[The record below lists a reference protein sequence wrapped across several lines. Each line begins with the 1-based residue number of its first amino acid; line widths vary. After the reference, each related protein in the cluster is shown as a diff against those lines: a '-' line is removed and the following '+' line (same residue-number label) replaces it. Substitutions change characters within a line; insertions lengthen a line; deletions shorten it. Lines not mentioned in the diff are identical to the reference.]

1 MVIAMKKIISVNT
14 LALGN
19 LRQRKKQYAIMIVGI
34 ILAMVFSSGILFYLF
49 SSQETLTEMKKNEIG
64 AQHAIVSVADCDE
77 TVFSKAVED
86 GIFDTYGLA
95 HFIGYGYA
103 NQEEDYFGGEIA
115 WLDDKAKELSYQS
128 FIEGEYPTADGEIAV
143 EQNALI
149 KMGYANAKAGDTISL
164 YVRPQN
170 GNALL
175 DAVKRDYTLVGIVTD
190 KRSNLNDTYR
200 ISSTENASLDTFYP
214 AAYVAQNTPIAAGGR
229 EKLCG
234 YVSFD
239 KYEFQRLNKI
249 YNYFKAK
256 ELEPDI
262 NDVSVNMYRFS
273 PISSNNSFYAI
284 VLALALMVSSCV
296 VIINS
301 FNTNLKER
309 KKQIGM
315 LRAVGATKRQIIHIF
330 AREALIIALICA
342 PVSIALSYG
351 AVSAAMKILKLDMIM
366 TKSFWVLP
374 ISAVSG
380 IIVVM
385 LAALIPL
392 VSASRITP
400 MQAIRDISSTRKMKT
415 KGIKTKK
422 EFNVSTLMAQRNLLF
437 FKGGRIAVSIMLAVT
452 VLFSCAGFS
461 FLSEYNSYGFT
472 RAYDYSLSNIGDYA
486 YDIVNFNGT
495 NTGMSEV
502 DKKDLEMIPYI
513 TEVVGTKEVAT
524 CLEIEEYSD
533 YYKSFT
539 NANDTVFRHTDS
551 EEVPITYDNYY
562 DTNLKEFNEAYYNL
576 KNSLQLENNIFST
589 QIVAVDA
596 LAIENIKSSSV
607 KGNININKLDS
618 GEEIILIAPQK
629 AAATLEIFGKDGN
642 EGYSRSTVIENQE
655 TDQTIICSGEL
666 NYKAG
671 DTVTL
676 DTITVDSTDEW
687 YKNTENF
694 SNNQRQ
700 VTIGAVISP
709 SDIQEN
715 SLLAVTGWHDS
726 FFILTTVQ
734 GMNHF
739 YDNAKYN
746 YVSLNC
752 GVEITDEID
761 EQITEA
767 IQVYADKYEGWA
779 NSSYAEAKNQE
790 QQQMIMTV
798 SLVALMTIIF
808 AICGSIVNNS
818 LTARIREN
826 KKTLGTLRAFGA
838 DSSELVKSYIKQLVS
853 MFSWGMISGFAAYII
868 IYIINSPLQKKYIT
882 DREFFMN
889 FNPWVTIIFCIVL
902 FAVCSLNLW
911 AKIRA
916 EMKNSII
923 DNIREL

>member
-1 MVIAMKKIISVNT
+1 MVSAMKKKISMNT

-49 SSQETLTEMKKNEIG
+49 SSQETLMEMKKNEIG

-95 HFIGYGYA
+95 HLIGYGYS
-103 NQEEDYFGGEIA
+103 NEDERNFGCEIA
-115 WLDDKAKELSYQS
+115 WLDDKAKEISYQS
-128 FIEGEYPTADGEIAV
+128 FIEGEYPTVEGEIAV

-149 KMGYANAKAGDTISL
+149 KMGYANAKVGDTISL
-164 YVRPQN
+164 YVRAQN

-175 DAVKRDYTLVGIVTD
+175 DAVKKEYTLVGIATD
-190 KRSNLNDTYR
+190 KRSNLNNSYR
-200 ISSTENASLDTFYP
+200 VATTEGSSDTFYP
-214 AAYVAQNTPIAAGGR
+214 AAYVAQNTPTAAGGK

-234 YVSFD
+234 YVSLD
-239 KYEFQRLNKI
+239 KYDYQKISKI
-249 YNYFKAK
+249 YDYLKSK

-262 NDVSVNMYRFS
+262 NEVSVHSYRFS
-273 PISSNNSFYAI
+273 PITSNNSFYAI

-315 LRAVGATKRQIIHIF
+315 LRAVGATKRQIVHIF
-330 AREALIIALICA
+330 AREALIIALICT

-380 IIVVM
+380 VVVVM
-385 LAALIPL
+385 IAALIPL

-472 RAYDYSLSNIGDYA
+472 RAYDYSLSNIGNYA

-524 CLEIEEYSD
+524 CLEIEEYTD

-539 NANDTVFRHTDS
+539 HVNDTVFQHTNAED
-551 EEVPITYDNYY
+551 EPITYDNYY

-576 KNSLQLENNIFST
+576 KNSLQLEKNIFST

-596 LAIENIKSSSV
+596 LAIENIKSSAV

-629 AAATLEIFGKDGN
+629 AAATLELFGKDGN

-726 FFILTTVQ
+726 FFILTTIQ

-752 GVEITDEID
+752 GTEITDEID

-779 NSSYAEAKNQE
+779 NSSYAEAKDSE
-790 QQQMIMTV
+790 RSRMIMTV

-911 AKIRA
+911 VKIRA

>member
-1 MVIAMKKIISVNT
+1 MVSAMKKKISMNT

-19 LRQRKKQYAIMIVGI
+19 LRQRKKQYVIMIVGI

-49 SSQETLTEMKKNEIG
+49 SSQETLMEMKKNEIG

-95 HFIGYGYA
+95 HLIGYGYS
-103 NQEEDYFGGEIA
+103 NEDERNFGCEIA
-115 WLDDKAKELSYQS
+115 WLDDKAKEISYQS
-128 FIEGEYPTADGEIAV
+128 FIEGEYPTAEGEIAV

-149 KMGYANAKAGDTISL
+149 KMGYANAKVGDTISL

-175 DAVKRDYTLVGIVTD
+175 DAVKKEYTLVGIATD
-190 KRSNLNDTYR
+190 KRSNLNNSYR
-200 ISSTENASLDTFYP
+200 VATTEGSSDTFYP
-214 AAYVAQNTPIAAGGR
+214 AAYVAQNTPTAAGGK

-234 YVSFD
+234 YVSLD
-239 KYEFQRLNKI
+239 KYDYQRISKI
-249 YNYFKAK
+249 YDYFKAK

-262 NDVSVNMYRFS
+262 NDVSVHSYRFS
-273 PISSNNSFYAI
+273 PITSNNSFYAV

-315 LRAVGATKRQIIHIF
+315 LRAVGATKRQIVHIF
-330 AREALIIALICA
+330 AREALIIALICT

-380 IIVVM
+380 VVVVM
-385 LAALIPL
+385 IAALIPL

-472 RAYDYSLSNIGDYA
+472 RAYDYNLSNIGDYA
-486 YDIVNFNGT
+486 YDIVNFNGA

-524 CLEIEEYSD
+524 CLEIEEYTD

-539 NANDTVFRHTDS
+539 HVNDTVFRHTDS

-576 KNSLQLENNIFST
+576 KNSLQLEKDIFST

-596 LAIENIKSSSV
+596 LAIENIKSSAV

-629 AAATLEIFGKDGN
+629 AASTLEFFGKDGN

-715 SLLAVTGWHDS
+715 SLLEVTGWHDS
-726 FFILTTVQ
+726 FFILTTIQ

-752 GVEITDEID
+752 DTEITDEID

-767 IQVYADKYEGWA
+767 IQIYADKYEGWA
-779 NSSYAEAKNQE
+779 HSSYAEAKDRE
-790 QQQMIMTV
+790 QQQMVLTV

>member
-1 MVIAMKKIISVNT
+1 MVSAMKKKISMNT

-49 SSQETLTEMKKNEIG
+49 SSQETLMETKKNEIG

-95 HFIGYGYA
+95 HLIGYGYSK
-103 NQEEDYFGGEIA
+103 EDEKNFGGEIA

-128 FIEGEYPTADGEIAV
+128 FIEGEYPTAEGEIAV

-149 KMGYANAKAGDTISL
+149 KMGYANAKVGDTISL
-164 YVRPQN
+164 YVRAQN

-175 DAVKRDYTLVGIVTD
+175 DAVKKEYTLVGIATD
-190 KRSNLNDTYR
+190 KRSNLNNSYR
-200 ISSTENASLDTFYP
+200 VATTEGSSDTFYP
-214 AAYVAQNTPIAAGGR
+214 AAYVAQNTPTAAGGR

-234 YVSFD
+234 YVSLD
-239 KYEFQRLNKI
+239 KYDYQRISKI
-249 YNYFKAK
+249 YDYLKSK
-256 ELEPDI
+256 ELDPDI
-262 NDVSVNMYRFS
+262 NEVSVHSYRFS
-273 PISSNNSFYAI
+273 PITSNNSFYAI

-315 LRAVGATKRQIIHIF
+315 LRAVGATKRQIVHIF
-330 AREALIIALICA
+330 AREALIIALICT

-380 IIVVM
+380 VVVVM
-385 LAALIPL
+385 IAALIPL

-486 YDIVNFNGT
+486 YDIVNFNGA

-524 CLEIEEYSD
+524 CLEIEEYTD

-539 NANDTVFRHTDS
+539 HANDTVFQHTNAED
-551 EEVPITYDNYY
+551 EPITYDNYY

-576 KNSLQLENNIFST
+576 KNSLKLEKNIFST

-596 LAIENIKSSSV
+596 LAIENIKSSAV

-629 AAATLEIFGKDGN
+629 AAATLEFFGKDGN
-642 EGYSRSTVIENQE
+642 EGYSCSTVIENQE

-709 SDIQEN
+709 SDIQED
-715 SLLAVTGWHDS
+715 LLSAVTGWHGS
-726 FFILTTVQ
+726 FFILTTIQ

-752 GVEITDEID
+752 GTEITDEID

-779 NSSYAEAKNQE
+779 NSSYAEAKDRE
-790 QQQMIMTV
+790 RSRTIMTV

-911 AKIRA
+911 VKIRA

>member
-1 MVIAMKKIISVNT
+1 MKKKMSINT

-49 SSQETLTEMKKNEIG
+49 SSQETLKEIKKNEIG
-64 AQHAIVSVADCDE
+64 IQHAIVSVADCDE

-86 GIFDTYGLA
+86 GIFDAYGLA
-95 HFIGYGYA
+95 HLIAYGYS
-103 NQEEDYFGGEIA
+103 NEEEDYFGGEIA
-115 WLDDKAKELSYQS
+115 WLDDNAKELSYQS
-128 FIEGEYPTADGEIAV
+128 FIEGEYPTTDGEIAI

-149 KMGYANAKAGDTISL
+149 KMGYANAKVGDIISL
-164 YVRPQN
+164 YVRAQN
-170 GNALL
+170 GNSLL

-190 KRSNLNDTYR
+190 KRSNLSNSYR
-200 ISSTENASLDTFYP
+200 NGSLDTLYP
-214 AAYVAQNTPIAAGGR
+214 AAYVAQNTPTAAGGR

-234 YVSFD
+234 YISLD
-239 KYEFQRLNKI
+239 KYDYQRISKI
-249 YNYFKAK
+249 YDYLKSK
-256 ELEPDI
+256 ELDPDI
-262 NDVSVNMYRFS
+262 NNVNINNYIFS
-273 PISSNNSFYAI
+273 PITSNNSFYAV

-315 LRAVGATKRQIIHIF
+315 LRAVGATKRQIVNIF
-330 AREALIIALICA
+330 AREALIIALICT

-374 ISAVSG
+374 ISAVTG
-380 IIVVM
+380 VIVVM

-400 MQAIRDISSTRKMKT
+400 MQAIRDISATRKMKI

-437 FKGGRIAVSIMLAVT
+437 FKGGRIAVSIMLSVT

-461 FLSEYNSYGFT
+461 FLSEYNSNSFT
-472 RAYDYSLSNIGDYA
+472 RSYDYCLNNIGSYA
-486 YDIVNFNGT
+486 YDIVNFSGE
-495 NTGMSEV
+495 NTGMNEV

-513 TEVVGTKEVAT
+513 TEVVGTKDVAT
-524 CLEIEEYSD
+524 CMEIDEYTD

-539 NANDTVFRHTDS
+539 HANDNVFKYTNTDD
-551 EEVPITYDNYY
+551 EPITYDNYY
-562 DTNLKEFNEAYYNL
+562 DTHLKEFNEVYYNL
-576 KNSLQLENNIFST
+576 KNNLQLEKDFFST
-589 QIVAVDA
+589 KIVAVDS
-596 LAIENIKSSSV
+596 LVIGDIKNSEIN
-607 KGNININKLDS
+607 GNINISKLDS

-629 AAATLEIFGKDGN
+629 AAAALEIFGENG
-642 EGYSRSTVIENQE
+642 EGGYSRSTVIENQE
-655 TDQTIICSGEL
+655 ADRKIICSGEL

-687 YKNTENF
+687 YKNTGNF

-709 SDIQEN
+709 SEN
-715 SLLAVTGWHDS
+715 SVSAVTGWHDG
-726 FFILTTVQ
+726 FFILTTIQ

-746 YVSLNC
+746 YVTLNC
-752 GVEITDEID
+752 DTEITDEID
-761 EQITEA
+761 ERITDA
-767 IQVYADKYEGWA
+767 IKVYADKYEGFY
-779 NSSYAEAKNQE
+779 SSAYEEMKDQE
-790 QQQMIMTV
+790 RQQMIMTV

-826 KKTLGTLRAFGA
+826 KKSIGTLRAFGA

-853 MFSWGMISGFAAYII
+853 MFSWGMISGFVVYLI

-889 FNPWVTIIFCIVL
+889 FNPWVTIIFCVVL
-902 FAVCSLNLW
+902 FSVCSINLFV
-911 AKIRA
+911 KIKA

>member
-1 MVIAMKKIISVNT
+1 MVSAMKKKISMNT

-19 LRQRKKQYAIMIVGI
+19 LRQRKKQYVIMIVGI

-49 SSQETLTEMKKNEIG
+49 SSQETLMEMKKNEIG

-95 HFIGYGYA
+95 HLIGYGYSK
-103 NQEEDYFGGEIA
+103 EDEKNFGGEIA

-128 FIEGEYPTADGEIAV
+128 FIEGEYPTADGEIAI

-149 KMGYANAKAGDTISL
+149 KMGYANAKVGDTISL
-164 YVRPQN
+164 YVRAQN

-175 DAVKRDYTLVGIVTD
+175 DAVKKEYTLVGIATD
-190 KRSNLNDTYR
+190 KRSNLNNSYR
-200 ISSTENASLDTFYP
+200 VATTEGSSDTFYP
-214 AAYVAQNTPIAAGGR
+214 AAYVAQNTPTAAGGK

-234 YVSFD
+234 YVSLD
-239 KYEFQRLNKI
+239 KYDYQKIGKI
-249 YNYFKAK
+249 YDYLKSK
-256 ELEPDI
+256 ELDPDI
-262 NDVSVNMYRFS
+262 NEVSVHSYRFS
-273 PISSNNSFYAI
+273 PITSNNSFYAI

-315 LRAVGATKRQIIHIF
+315 LRAVGATKRQIVHIF
-330 AREALIIALICA
+330 AREALIIALICT

-380 IIVVM
+380 VVVVM
-385 LAALIPL
+385 IAALIPL

-486 YDIVNFNGT
+486 YDIVNFNGA

-524 CLEIEEYSD
+524 CLEIEEYTD

-539 NANDTVFRHTDS
+539 HANDTVFQHTNAED
-551 EEVPITYDNYY
+551 EPITYDNYY

-576 KNSLQLENNIFST
+576 KNSLKLEKNIFST

-596 LAIENIKSSSV
+596 LAIENIKSSAV

-629 AAATLEIFGKDGN
+629 AAATLEFFGKDGN
-642 EGYSRSTVIENQE
+642 EGYSFSTVIENQE

-709 SDIQEN
+709 SDIQED
-715 SLLAVTGWHDS
+715 LLSAVTGWHGS
-726 FFILTTVQ
+726 FFILTTIQ

-746 YVSLNC
+746 EVHLNC
-752 GVEITDEID
+752 GTEITDEID

-767 IQVYADKYEGWA
+767 IQIYADKYEGWA
-779 NSSYAEAKNQE
+779 HSSYAEAKDRE
-790 QQQMIMTV
+790 QQQMVLTV

>member
-1 MVIAMKKIISVNT
+1 MKKKMSINT

-49 SSQETLTEMKKNEIG
+49 SSQETLKEIKKNEIG
-64 AQHAIVSVADCDE
+64 VQHAIVSVADCDE
-77 TVFSKAVED
+77 SVFSKAVED
-86 GIFDTYGLA
+86 GVFDNYGLA
-95 HFIGYGYA
+95 HLIAYGYS
-103 NQEEDYFGGEIA
+103 NEEEDYFGGEIA

-128 FIEGEYPTADGEIAV
+128 FIEGEYPAADGEIAI

-149 KMGYANAKAGDTISL
+149 KMGYANAKVGDIISL
-164 YVRPQN
+164 YVRVQN

-190 KRSNLNDTYR
+190 KRSNLSNSYR
-200 ISSTENASLDTFYP
+200 NGSLDTLYP
-214 AAYVAQNTPIAAGGR
+214 AAYVAQNTPTAAGGR

-234 YVSFD
+234 YISLD
-239 KYEFQRLNKI
+239 KYDYQRISKI
-249 YNYFKAK
+249 YDYLKSK
-256 ELEPDI
+256 ELDPDI
-262 NDVSVNMYRFS
+262 NNVNINNYIFS
-273 PISSNNSFYAI
+273 PITSNNSFYAV

-315 LRAVGATKRQIIHIF
+315 LRAVGATKRQIVHIF
-330 AREALIIALICA
+330 AREALIIALICT

-374 ISAVSG
+374 ISAVTG
-380 IIVVM
+380 VIVVM

-392 VSASRITP
+392 ASASRITP
-400 MQAIRDISSTRKMKT
+400 MQAIRDISATRKMKI

-437 FKGGRIAVSIMLAVT
+437 FKGGRIAVSIMLSVT

-461 FLSEYNSYGFT
+461 FLSEYNSNSFT
-472 RAYDYSLSNIGDYA
+472 RSYDYCLNNIGSYA
-486 YDIVNFNGT
+486 YDIVNFSGE

-513 TEVVGTKEVAT
+513 TEVVGTKDVAT
-524 CLEIEEYSD
+524 CMEIDEYTD

-539 NANDTVFRHTDS
+539 HANDNVFKYTNTDD
-551 EEVPITYDNYY
+551 EPITYDNYY
-562 DTNLKEFNEAYYNL
+562 DTHLKEFNEAYYDL
-576 KNSLQLENNIFST
+576 KNSLQLEKDFFST
-589 QIVAVDA
+589 KIVAVDS
-596 LAIENIKSSSV
+596 LVIEDIKNSEIN
-607 KGNININKLDS
+607 GNINISKLDS

-629 AAATLEIFGKDGN
+629 AAAALEIFGENG
-642 EGYSRSTVIENQE
+642 EGGYSRSTVIENQE
-655 TDQTIICSGEL
+655 TDQKIICSGEL

-687 YKNTENF
+687 YRNTENF

-715 SLLAVTGWHDS
+715 SLSAVTGWHDG
-726 FFILTTVQ
+726 FYILTTIQ

-746 YVSLNC
+746 EVHLNC
-752 GVEITDEID
+752 GTEITDEID

-767 IQVYADKYEGWA
+767 IQIYADKYEGWA
-779 NSSYAEAKNQE
+779 HSSYAEAKDRE
-790 QQQMIMTV
+790 QQQMVLTV

-826 KKTLGTLRAFGA
+826 KKSIGTLRAFGA

-853 MFSWGMISGFAAYII
+853 MFSWGMISGFVVYLI
-868 IYIINSPLQKKYIT
+868 IYIVNSPLQKKYIT
-882 DREFFMN
+882 NREFFMN
-889 FNPWVTIIFCIVL
+889 FNPWVTIIFCVVL
-902 FAVCSLNLW
+902 FSVCSINLW
-911 AKIRA
+911 VKIKA
-916 EMKNSII
+916 ETKNSII
-923 DNIREL
+923 VKIREL

>member
-1 MVIAMKKIISVNT
+1 MKKKMSINT

-49 SSQETLTEMKKNEIG
+49 SSQETLKEIKKNEIG
-64 AQHAIVSVADCDE
+64 VQHAIVSVADCDE

-86 GIFDTYGLA
+86 GIFDAYGLA
-95 HFIGYGYA
+95 HLIAYGYS
-103 NQEEDYFGGEIA
+103 NEEEDYFGGEIA
-115 WLDDKAKELSYQS
+115 WLDDNAKELSYQS
-128 FIEGEYPTADGEIAV
+128 FIEGEYPTADGEIAI

-149 KMGYANAKAGDTISL
+149 KMGYANAKVGDIISL
-164 YVRPQN
+164 YVRAQN
-170 GNALL
+170 GNSLL

-190 KRSNLNDTYR
+190 KRSNLSNSYR
-200 ISSTENASLDTFYP
+200 NGSLDTLYP
-214 AAYVAQNTPIAAGGR
+214 AAYVAQNTPTAAGGR

-234 YVSFD
+234 YISLD
-239 KYEFQRLNKI
+239 KYDYQRISKI
-249 YNYFKAK
+249 YDYLKSK
-256 ELEPDI
+256 ELDPDI
-262 NDVSVNMYRFS
+262 NNVNINNYIFS
-273 PISSNNSFYAI
+273 PITSNNSFYAV

-315 LRAVGATKRQIIHIF
+315 LRAVGATKRQIVHIF
-330 AREALIIALICA
+330 AREALIIALICT

-374 ISAVSG
+374 ISAVTG
-380 IIVVM
+380 VIVVM

-400 MQAIRDISSTRKMKT
+400 MQAIRDISATRKMKI

-437 FKGGRIAVSIMLAVT
+437 FKGGRIAVSIMLSVT

-461 FLSEYNSYGFT
+461 FLSEYNSNSFT
-472 RAYDYSLSNIGDYA
+472 RSYDYCLNNIGSYA
-486 YDIVNFNGT
+486 YDIVNFSGE

-513 TEVVGTKEVAT
+513 TEVVGTKDVAT
-524 CLEIEEYSD
+524 CMEIDEYTD

-539 NANDTVFRHTDS
+539 RANDNVFKYTNTDD
-551 EEVPITYDNYY
+551 EPITYDNYY
-562 DTNLKEFNEAYYNL
+562 DTHLKEFNEVYYNL
-576 KNSLQLENNIFST
+576 KNNLQLEKDFFST
-589 QIVAVDA
+589 KIVAVDS
-596 LAIENIKSSSV
+596 LVIGDIKNSEIN
-607 KGNININKLDS
+607 GNINISKLDS

-629 AAATLEIFGKDGN
+629 AAAALEIFGENG
-642 EGYSRSTVIENQE
+642 EGGYSRSTVIENQE
-655 TDQTIICSGEL
+655 TDRKIICSGEL

-687 YKNTENF
+687 YKNTGNF

-709 SDIQEN
+709 SEN
-715 SLLAVTGWHDS
+715 SVSAVTGWYDG
-726 FFILTTVQ
+726 FFILTTIQ

-746 YVSLNC
+746 YVTLNC
-752 GVEITDEID
+752 DTEITDEID
-761 EQITEA
+761 ERITDA
-767 IQVYADKYEGWA
+767 IKVYADKYEGFY
-779 NSSYAEAKNQE
+779 SSAYEEMKDQE
-790 QQQMIMTV
+790 RQQMIMTV

-826 KKTLGTLRAFGA
+826 KKSIGTLRAFGA

-853 MFSWGMISGFAAYII
+853 MFSWGMISGFVVYLI

-889 FNPWVTIIFCIVL
+889 FKPWVTIIFCVVL
-902 FAVCSLNLW
+902 FSVCSINLFV
-911 AKIRA
+911 KIKA

>member
-1 MVIAMKKIISVNT
+1 MKKKISINT

-34 ILAMVFSSGILFYLF
+34 ILAMLFSSGVLFYLF
-49 SSQETLTEMKKNEIG
+49 SSHETQTEMKKNEIG
-64 AQHAIVSVADCDE
+64 VQHAIVSVADSDE
-77 TVFSKAVED
+77 AVYKKAVDD
-86 GIFDTYGLA
+86 GVFDDYGLA
-95 HFIGYGYA
+95 HLIGYGYS
-103 NQEEDYFGGEIA
+103 NEEEDYFGGEIA

-128 FIEGEYPTADGEIAV
+128 FIEGEYPAADGEIAI

-149 KMGYANAKAGDTISL
+149 KMGYANAKVGDIISL
-164 YVRPQN
+164 YVRVQN

-190 KRSNLNDTYR
+190 KRSNLSNSYR
-200 ISSTENASLDTFYP
+200 NGSLDTLYP
-214 AAYVAQNTPIAAGGR
+214 AAYVAQNTPTAAGGR

-234 YVSFD
+234 YISLD
-239 KYEFQRLNKI
+239 KYDYQRISKI
-249 YNYFKAK
+249 YDYLKSK
-256 ELEPDI
+256 ELDPDI
-262 NDVSVNMYRFS
+262 NNVNINNYIFS
-273 PISSNNSFYAI
+273 PITSNNSFYAV

-315 LRAVGATKRQIIHIF
+315 LRAVGATKRQIVHIF
-330 AREALIIALICA
+330 AREALIIALICT

-374 ISAVSG
+374 ISAVTG
-380 IIVVM
+380 VIVVM

-392 VSASRITP
+392 ASASRITP
-400 MQAIRDISSTRKMKT
+400 MQAIRDISATRKMKI

-437 FKGGRIAVSIMLAVT
+437 FKGGRIAVSIMLSVT

-461 FLSEYNSYGFT
+461 FLSEYNSNSFT
-472 RAYDYSLSNIGDYA
+472 RSYDYCLNNIGSYA
-486 YDIVNFNGT
+486 YDIVNFSGE

-513 TEVVGTKEVAT
+513 TEVVGTKDVAT
-524 CLEIEEYSD
+524 CMEIDEYTD

-539 NANDTVFRHTDS
+539 HANDNVFKYTNTDD
-551 EEVPITYDNYY
+551 EPITYDNYY
-562 DTNLKEFNEAYYNL
+562 DTHLKEFNEAYYDL
-576 KNSLQLENNIFST
+576 KNSLQLEKDFFST
-589 QIVAVDA
+589 KIVAVDS
-596 LAIENIKSSSV
+596 LVIEDIKNSEIN
-607 KGNININKLDS
+607 GNINISKLDS

-629 AAATLEIFGKDGN
+629 AAAALEIFGENG
-642 EGYSRSTVIENQE
+642 EGGYSRSTVIENQE
-655 TDQTIICSGEL
+655 TDQKIICSGEL

-687 YKNTENF
+687 YKNTGSF
-694 SNNQRQ
+694 SNNQKQ

-709 SDIQEN
+709 SEN
-715 SLLAVTGWHDS
+715 SVSAVIGWHDG
-726 FFILTTVQ
+726 FFILTTIQ

-746 YVSLNC
+746 YVTLNC
-752 GVEITDEID
+752 DTEITDEID
-761 EQITEA
+761 ERITDA
-767 IQVYADKYEGWA
+767 IKVYADKYEGFY
-779 NSSYAEAKNQE
+779 SSAYDEMKDQE
-790 QQQMIMTV
+790 RQQMITTV

-826 KKTLGTLRAFGA
+826 KKSIGTLRAFGA

-853 MFSWGMISGFAAYII
+853 MFSWGMISGFVVYLI
-868 IYIINSPLQKKYIT
+868 IYIVNSPLQKKYIT
-882 DREFFMN
+882 NREFFMN
-889 FNPWVTIIFCIVL
+889 FNPWVTIIFCVVL
-902 FAVCSLNLW
+902 FSVCSINLW
-911 AKIRA
+911 VKIKA
-916 EMKNSII
+916 ETKNSII

>member
-1 MVIAMKKIISVNT
+1 MKKKMSINT

-49 SSQETLTEMKKNEIG
+49 SSQETLKEIKKNEIG
-64 AQHAIVSVADCDE
+64 VQHAIVSVADCDE
-77 TVFSKAVED
+77 SVFSKAVED
-86 GIFDTYGLA
+86 GVFDNYGLA
-95 HFIGYGYA
+95 HLIAYGYS
-103 NQEEDYFGGEIA
+103 NEEEDYFGGEIA

-128 FIEGEYPTADGEIAV
+128 FIEGEYPAADGEIAI

-149 KMGYANAKAGDTISL
+149 KMGYANAKVGDIISL
-164 YVRPQN
+164 YVRVQN

-190 KRSNLNDTYR
+190 KRSNLSNSYR
-200 ISSTENASLDTFYP
+200 NGSLDTLYP
-214 AAYVAQNTPIAAGGR
+214 AAYVAQNTPTAAGGR

-234 YVSFD
+234 YISLD
-239 KYEFQRLNKI
+239 KYDYQRISKI
-249 YNYFKAK
+249 YDYLKSK
-256 ELEPDI
+256 ELDPDI
-262 NDVSVNMYRFS
+262 NNVNINNYIFS
-273 PISSNNSFYAI
+273 PITSNNSFYAV

-315 LRAVGATKRQIIHIF
+315 LRAVGATKRQIVHIF
-330 AREALIIALICA
+330 AREALIIALICT

-374 ISAVSG
+374 ISAVTG
-380 IIVVM
+380 VIVVM

-392 VSASRITP
+392 ASASRITP
-400 MQAIRDISSTRKMKT
+400 MQAIRDISATRKMKI

-437 FKGGRIAVSIMLAVT
+437 FKGGRIAVSIMLSVT

-461 FLSEYNSYGFT
+461 FLSEYNSNSFT
-472 RAYDYSLSNIGDYA
+472 RSYDYCLNNIGSYA
-486 YDIVNFNGT
+486 YDIVNFSGE

-513 TEVVGTKEVAT
+513 TEVVGTKDVAT
-524 CLEIEEYSD
+524 CMEIDEYTD

-539 NANDTVFRHTDS
+539 HANDNVFKYTNTDD
-551 EEVPITYDNYY
+551 EPITYDNYY
-562 DTNLKEFNEAYYNL
+562 DTHLKEFNEAYYDL
-576 KNSLQLENNIFST
+576 KNSLQLEKDFFST
-589 QIVAVDA
+589 KIVAVDS
-596 LAIENIKSSSV
+596 LVIEDIKNSEIN
-607 KGNININKLDS
+607 GNINISKLDS

-629 AAATLEIFGKDGN
+629 AAAALEIFGENG
-642 EGYSRSTVIENQE
+642 EGGYSRSTVIENQE
-655 TDQTIICSGEL
+655 TDQKIICSGEL

-676 DTITVDSTDEW
+676 DTITVDSADEW
-687 YKNTENF
+687 YRNTENF

-715 SLLAVTGWHDS
+715 SLSAVTGWHDG
-726 FFILTTVQ
+726 FYILTTIQ

-746 YVSLNC
+746 EVHLNC
-752 GVEITDEID
+752 GTEITDEID

-767 IQVYADKYEGWA
+767 IQIYADKYEGWA
-779 NSSYAEAKNQE
+779 HSSYAEAKDRE
-790 QQQMIMTV
+790 QQQMVLTV

-826 KKTLGTLRAFGA
+826 KKSIGTLRAFGA

-853 MFSWGMISGFAAYII
+853 MFSWGMISGFVVYLI
-868 IYIINSPLQKKYIT
+868 IYIVNSPLQKKYIT
-882 DREFFMN
+882 NREFFMN
-889 FNPWVTIIFCIVL
+889 FNPWVTIIFCVVL
-902 FAVCSLNLW
+902 FSVCSINLW
-911 AKIRA
+911 VKIKA
-916 EMKNSII
+916 ETKNSII

>member
-1 MVIAMKKIISVNT
+1 MKKKMSINT

-49 SSQETLTEMKKNEIG
+49 SSQETLKEIKKNEIG
-64 AQHAIVSVADCDE
+64 VQHAIVSVADCDE
-77 TVFSKAVED
+77 SVFSKAVED
-86 GIFDTYGLA
+86 GVFDNYGLA
-95 HFIGYGYA
+95 HLIAYGYS
-103 NQEEDYFGGEIA
+103 NEEEDYFGGEIA

-128 FIEGEYPTADGEIAV
+128 FIEGEYPAADGEIAI

-149 KMGYANAKAGDTISL
+149 KMGYANAKVGDIISL
-164 YVRPQN
+164 YVRVQN

-190 KRSNLNDTYR
+190 KRSNLSNSYR
-200 ISSTENASLDTFYP
+200 NGSLDTLYP
-214 AAYVAQNTPIAAGGR
+214 AAYVAQNTPTAAGGR

-234 YVSFD
+234 YISLD
-239 KYEFQRLNKI
+239 KYDYQRISKI
-249 YNYFKAK
+249 YDYLKSK
-256 ELEPDI
+256 ELDPDI
-262 NDVSVNMYRFS
+262 NNVNINNYIFS
-273 PISSNNSFYAI
+273 PITSNNSFYAV

-315 LRAVGATKRQIIHIF
+315 LRAVGATKRQIVHIF
-330 AREALIIALICA
+330 AREALIIALICT

-374 ISAVSG
+374 ISAVTG
-380 IIVVM
+380 VIVVM

-392 VSASRITP
+392 ASASRITP
-400 MQAIRDISSTRKMKT
+400 MQAIRDISATRKMKI

-437 FKGGRIAVSIMLAVT
+437 FKGGRIAVSIMLSVT

-461 FLSEYNSYGFT
+461 FLSEYNSNSFT
-472 RAYDYSLSNIGDYA
+472 RSYDYCLNNIGSYA
-486 YDIVNFNGT
+486 YDIVNFSGE

-513 TEVVGTKEVAT
+513 TEVVGTKDVAT
-524 CLEIEEYSD
+524 CMEIDEYTD

-539 NANDTVFRHTDS
+539 HANDNVFKYTNTDD
-551 EEVPITYDNYY
+551 EPITYDNYY
-562 DTNLKEFNEAYYNL
+562 DTHLKEFNEAYYDL
-576 KNSLQLENNIFST
+576 KNSLQLEKDFFST
-589 QIVAVDA
+589 KIVAVDS
-596 LAIENIKSSSV
+596 LVIEDIKNSEIN
-607 KGNININKLDS
+607 GNINISKLDS

-629 AAATLEIFGKDGN
+629 AAAALEIFGENG
-642 EGYSRSTVIENQE
+642 EGGYSRSTVIENQE
-655 TDQTIICSGEL
+655 TDQKIICSGEL

-687 YKNTENF
+687 YRNTENF

-715 SLLAVTGWHDS
+715 SLSAVTGWHDG
-726 FFILTTVQ
+726 FYILTTIQ

-746 YVSLNC
+746 EVHLNC
-752 GVEITDEID
+752 GTEITDEID

-767 IQVYADKYEGWA
+767 IQIYADKYEGWA
-779 NSSYAEAKNQE
+779 HSSYAEAKDRE
-790 QQQMIMTV
+790 QQQMVLTV

-826 KKTLGTLRAFGA
+826 KKSIGTLRAFGA

-853 MFSWGMISGFAAYII
+853 MFSWGMISGFVVYLI
-868 IYIINSPLQKKYIT
+868 IYIVNSPLQKKYIT
-882 DREFFMN
+882 NREFFMN
-889 FNPWVTIIFCIVL
+889 FNPWVTIIFCVVL
-902 FAVCSLNLW
+902 FSVCSINLW
-911 AKIRA
+911 VKIKA
-916 EMKNSII
+916 ETKNSII

>member
-1 MVIAMKKIISVNT
+1 MVSAMIKKISMNT

-49 SSQETLTEMKKNEIG
+49 SSQETLMEMKKNEIG

-95 HFIGYGYA
+95 HLIGYGYS
-103 NQEEDYFGGEIA
+103 NEDERNFGCEIA
-115 WLDDKAKELSYQS
+115 WLDDKAKEISYQS
-128 FIEGEYPTADGEIAV
+128 FIEGEYPTAEGEIAV

-149 KMGYANAKAGDTISL
+149 KMGYANAKVGDTISL
-164 YVRPQN
+164 FVKAQN
-170 GNALL
+170 GNELL
-175 DAVKRDYTLVGIVTD
+175 DAVKKEYTLVGIATD
-190 KRSNLNDTYR
+190 KRSNLNNSYR
-200 ISSTENASLDTFYP
+200 VATTENSSDTFYP
-214 AAYVAQNTPIAAGGR
+214 AAYVAQNTPTAAGGK

-234 YVSFD
+234 YVSLD
-239 KYEFQRLNKI
+239 KYDYQKIGKI
-249 YNYFKAK
+249 YDYLKSK
-256 ELEPDI
+256 ELDPDI
-262 NDVSVNMYRFS
+262 NEVSVHSYRFS
-273 PISSNNSFYAI
+273 PITSNNSFYAI

-315 LRAVGATKRQIIHIF
+315 LRAVGATKRQIVHIF
-330 AREALIIALICA
+330 AREALIIALICT

-380 IIVVM
+380 VVVVM
-385 LAALIPL
+385 IAALIPL

-472 RAYDYSLSNIGDYA
+472 RAYDYSLSNIGNYA

-524 CLEIEEYSD
+524 CLEIEEYTD

-539 NANDTVFRHTDS
+539 HVNDTVFQHTNAED
-551 EEVPITYDNYY
+551 EPITYDNYY

-576 KNSLQLENNIFST
+576 KNSLQLEKNIFST

-596 LAIENIKSSSV
+596 LAIENIKSSAV

-629 AAATLEIFGKDGN
+629 AAATLELFGKDGN

-715 SLLAVTGWHDS
+715 SLLEVTGWHDS
-726 FFILTTVQ
+726 FFILTTIQ

-746 YVSLNC
+746 DVSLNC
-752 GVEITDEID
+752 STEITDEID

-767 IQVYADKYEGWA
+767 IQIYADKYEGWA
-779 NSSYAEAKNQE
+779 HSSYAEAKDRE
-790 QQQMIMTV
+790 QQQMVLTV

-911 AKIRA
+911 VKIRA

>member
-1 MVIAMKKIISVNT
+1 MKKKMSINT

-49 SSQETLTEMKKNEIG
+49 SSQETLKEIKKNEIG
-64 AQHAIVSVADCDE
+64 VQHAIVSVADCDE
-77 TVFSKAVED
+77 SVFSKAVED
-86 GIFDTYGLA
+86 GVFDNYGLA
-95 HFIGYGYA
+95 HLIAYGYS
-103 NQEEDYFGGEIA
+103 NEEEDYFGGEIA

-128 FIEGEYPTADGEIAV
+128 FIEGEYPAADGEIAI

-149 KMGYANAKAGDTISL
+149 KMGYANAKVGDIISL
-164 YVRPQN
+164 YVRVQN

-190 KRSNLNDTYR
+190 KRSNLSNSYR
-200 ISSTENASLDTFYP
+200 NGSLDTLYP
-214 AAYVAQNTPIAAGGR
+214 AAYVAQNTPTAAGGR

-234 YVSFD
+234 YISLD
-239 KYEFQRLNKI
+239 KYDYQRISKI
-249 YNYFKAK
+249 YDYLKSK
-256 ELEPDI
+256 ELDPDI
-262 NDVSVNMYRFS
+262 NNVNINNYIFS
-273 PISSNNSFYAI
+273 PITSNNSFYAV

-315 LRAVGATKRQIIHIF
+315 LRAVGATKRQIVHIF
-330 AREALIIALICA
+330 AREALIIALICT

-374 ISAVSG
+374 ISAVTG
-380 IIVVM
+380 VIVVM

-392 VSASRITP
+392 ASASRITP
-400 MQAIRDISSTRKMKT
+400 MQAIRDISATRKMKI

-437 FKGGRIAVSIMLAVT
+437 FKGGRIAVSIMLSVT

-461 FLSEYNSYGFT
+461 FLSEYNSNSFT
-472 RAYDYSLSNIGDYA
+472 RSYDYCLNNIGSYA
-486 YDIVNFNGT
+486 YDIVNFSGE

-513 TEVVGTKEVAT
+513 TEVVGTKDVAT
-524 CLEIEEYSD
+524 CMEIDEYTD

-539 NANDTVFRHTDS
+539 HANDNVFKYTNTDD
-551 EEVPITYDNYY
+551 EPITYDNYY
-562 DTNLKEFNEAYYNL
+562 DTHLKEFNEAYYDL
-576 KNSLQLENNIFST
+576 KNSLQLEKDFFST
-589 QIVAVDA
+589 KIVAVDS
-596 LAIENIKSSSV
+596 LVIEDIKNSEIN
-607 KGNININKLDS
+607 GNINISKLDS

-629 AAATLEIFGKDGN
+629 AAAALEIFGENG
-642 EGYSRSTVIENQE
+642 EGGYSRSTVIENQE
-655 TDQTIICSGEL
+655 TDQKIICSGEL

-671 DTVTL
+671 DTVAL

-687 YKNTENF
+687 YRNTENF

-715 SLLAVTGWHDS
+715 SLSAVTGWHDG
-726 FFILTTVQ
+726 FYILTTIQ

-746 YVSLNC
+746 EVHLNC
-752 GVEITDEID
+752 GTEITDEID

-767 IQVYADKYEGWA
+767 IQIYADKYEGWA
-779 NSSYAEAKNQE
+779 HSSYAEAKDRE
-790 QQQMIMTV
+790 QQQMVLTV

-826 KKTLGTLRAFGA
+826 KKSIGTLRAFGA

-853 MFSWGMISGFAAYII
+853 MFSWGMISGFVVYLI
-868 IYIINSPLQKKYIT
+868 IYIVNSPLQKKYIT
-882 DREFFMN
+882 NREFFMN
-889 FNPWVTIIFCIVL
+889 FNPWVTIIFCVVL
-902 FAVCSLNLW
+902 FSVCSINLW
-911 AKIRA
+911 VKIKA
-916 EMKNSII
+916 ETKNSII

>member
-1 MVIAMKKIISVNT
+1 MKKKISINT

-49 SSQETLTEMKKNEIG
+49 SSQETLKEIKKNEIG
-64 AQHAIVSVADCDE
+64 VQHAIVSVADCDE
-77 TVFSKAVED
+77 SVFSKAVED
-86 GIFDTYGLA
+86 GVFDNYGLA
-95 HFIGYGYA
+95 HLIAYGYS
-103 NQEEDYFGGEIA
+103 NEEEDYFGGEIA

-128 FIEGEYPTADGEIAV
+128 FIEGEYPAADGEIAI

-149 KMGYANAKAGDTISL
+149 KMGYANAKVGDIISL
-164 YVRPQN
+164 YVRVQN

-190 KRSNLNDTYR
+190 KRSNLSNSYR
-200 ISSTENASLDTFYP
+200 NGSLDTLYP
-214 AAYVAQNTPIAAGGR
+214 AAYVAQNTPTAAGGR

-234 YVSFD
+234 YISLD
-239 KYEFQRLNKI
+239 KYDYQRISKI
-249 YNYFKAK
+249 YDYLKSK
-256 ELEPDI
+256 ELDPDI
-262 NDVSVNMYRFS
+262 NNVNINNYIFS
-273 PISSNNSFYAI
+273 PITSNNSFYAV

-315 LRAVGATKRQIIHIF
+315 LRAVGATKRQIVHIF
-330 AREALIIALICA
+330 AREALIIALICT

-374 ISAVSG
+374 ISAVTG
-380 IIVVM
+380 VIVVM

-392 VSASRITP
+392 ASASRITP
-400 MQAIRDISSTRKMKT
+400 MQAIRDISATRKMKI

-437 FKGGRIAVSIMLAVT
+437 FKGGRIAVSIMLSVT

-461 FLSEYNSYGFT
+461 FLSEYNSNSFT
-472 RAYDYSLSNIGDYA
+472 RSYDYCLNNIGSYA
-486 YDIVNFNGT
+486 YDIVNFSGE

-513 TEVVGTKEVAT
+513 TEVVGTKDVAT
-524 CLEIEEYSD
+524 CMEIDEYTD

-539 NANDTVFRHTDS
+539 HANDNVFKYTNTDD
-551 EEVPITYDNYY
+551 EPITYDNYY
-562 DTNLKEFNEAYYNL
+562 DTHLKEFNEAYDDL
-576 KNSLQLENNIFST
+576 KNSLQLEKDFFST
-589 QIVAVDA
+589 KIVAVDS
-596 LAIENIKSSSV
+596 LVIEDIKNSEIN
-607 KGNININKLDS
+607 GNINISKLDS

-629 AAATLEIFGKDGN
+629 AAAALEIFGENG
-642 EGYSRSTVIENQE
+642 EGGYSRSTVIENQE
-655 TDQTIICSGEL
+655 TDQKIICSGEL

-687 YKNTENF
+687 YKNTGSF
-694 SNNQRQ
+694 SNNQKQ

-709 SDIQEN
+709 SEN
-715 SLLAVTGWHDS
+715 SVSAVIGWHDG
-726 FFILTTVQ
+726 FFILTTIQ

-746 YVSLNC
+746 YVTLNC
-752 GVEITDEID
+752 DTEITDEID
-761 EQITEA
+761 ERITDA
-767 IQVYADKYEGWA
+767 IKVYADKYEGFY
-779 NSSYAEAKNQE
+779 SSAYDEMKDQE
-790 QQQMIMTV
+790 RQQMITTV

-826 KKTLGTLRAFGA
+826 KKSIGTLRAFGA

-853 MFSWGMISGFAAYII
+853 MFSWGMISGFVVYLI
-868 IYIINSPLQKKYIT
+868 IYIVNSPLQKKYIT
-882 DREFFMN
+882 NREFFMN
-889 FNPWVTIIFCIVL
+889 FNPWVTIIFCVVL
-902 FAVCSLNLW
+902 FSVCSINLW
-911 AKIRA
+911 VKIKA
-916 EMKNSII
+916 ETKNSII

>member
-1 MVIAMKKIISVNT
+1 M
-14 LALGN
+14 
-19 LRQRKKQYAIMIVGI
+19 
-34 ILAMVFSSGILFYLF
+34 
-49 SSQETLTEMKKNEIG
+49 ETKKNEIG

-95 HFIGYGYA
+95 HLIGYGYSK
-103 NQEEDYFGGEIA
+103 EDEKGFGCEIA
-115 WLDDKAKELSYQS
+115 WLDDKAKEISYQS
-128 FIEGEYPTADGEIAV
+128 FIEGEYPTAEGEIAV

-149 KMGYANAKAGDTISL
+149 KMGYANAKVGDTISL
-164 YVRPQN
+164 FIKAQN

-175 DAVKRDYTLVGIVTD
+175 DAVKKEYTLVGIVTD
-190 KRSNLNDTYR
+190 KRSNLNNSYR
-200 ISSTENASLDTFYP
+200 IATTESSFDTFYP
-214 AAYVAQNTPIAAGGR
+214 AAYVAQNTPTAAGGR

-239 KYEFQRLNKI
+239 KYEFQRINKI

-262 NDVSVNMYRFS
+262 NEVSVHSYRFS
-273 PISSNNSFYAI
+273 LITSNNSFYAV

-315 LRAVGATKRQIIHIF
+315 LRAVGATKRQIVHIF
-330 AREALIIALICA
+330 AREALIIALICT

-380 IIVVM
+380 VVVVM
-385 LAALIPL
+385 FAALIPL

-400 MQAIRDISSTRKMKT
+400 MQAIRDISSTRKMKA

-422 EFNVSTLMAQRNLLF
+422 EFNVSTLMAKRNLLF

-486 YDIVNFNGT
+486 YDIVNFNGA

-513 TEVVGTKEVAT
+513 TEVVGTKDVAT

-539 NANDTVFRHTDS
+539 NANDTVFQHTNAED
-551 EEVPITYDNYY
+551 EPITYDNYY
-562 DTNLKEFNEAYYNL
+562 DTHLKEFNEAYYNL
-576 KNSLQLENNIFST
+576 KNSLQLEKNIFST

-596 LAIENIKSSSV
+596 LAIEHIKSSAV

-629 AAATLEIFGKDGN
+629 AAATLELFGKDGN

-655 TDQTIICSGEL
+655 TDQKIICSGEL

-676 DTITVDSTDEW
+676 DTITVDSADEW

-715 SLLAVTGWHDS
+715 LLSAVTGWHDS
-726 FFILTTVQ
+726 FYILTTIQ
-734 GMNHF
+734 GMNYF

-746 YVSLNC
+746 EVYLNC
-752 GVEITDEID
+752 GTEITDEID

-767 IQVYADKYEGWA
+767 IQIYADKYEGWA
-779 NSSYAEAKNQE
+779 HSSYAEAKEQE
-790 QQQMIMTV
+790 QQQMVLTV

-911 AKIRA
+911 VKIRA

>member
-1 MVIAMKKIISVNT
+1 MKKKISINT

-49 SSQETLTEMKKNEIG
+49 SSQETLKEIKKNEIG
-64 AQHAIVSVADCDE
+64 VQHAIVSVADCDE
-77 TVFSKAVED
+77 SVFSKAVED
-86 GIFDTYGLA
+86 GVFDNYGLA
-95 HFIGYGYA
+95 HLIAYGYS
-103 NQEEDYFGGEIA
+103 NEEEDYFGGEIA

-128 FIEGEYPTADGEIAV
+128 FIEGEYPAADGEIAI

-149 KMGYANAKAGDTISL
+149 KMGYANAKVGDIISL
-164 YVRPQN
+164 YVRVQN

-190 KRSNLNDTYR
+190 KRSNLSNSYR
-200 ISSTENASLDTFYP
+200 NGSLDTLYP
-214 AAYVAQNTPIAAGGR
+214 AAYVAQNTPTAAGGR

-234 YVSFD
+234 YISLD
-239 KYEFQRLNKI
+239 KYDYQRISKI
-249 YNYFKAK
+249 YDYLKSK
-256 ELEPDI
+256 ELDPDI
-262 NDVSVNMYRFS
+262 NNVNINNYIFS
-273 PISSNNSFYAI
+273 PITSNNSFYAV

-315 LRAVGATKRQIIHIF
+315 LRAVGATKRQIVHIF
-330 AREALIIALICA
+330 AREALIIALICT

-374 ISAVSG
+374 ISAVTG
-380 IIVVM
+380 VIVVM

-392 VSASRITP
+392 ASASRITP
-400 MQAIRDISSTRKMKT
+400 MQAIRDISATRKMKI

-437 FKGGRIAVSIMLAVT
+437 FKGGRIAVSIMLSVT

-461 FLSEYNSYGFT
+461 FLSEYNSNSFT
-472 RAYDYSLSNIGDYA
+472 RSYDYCLNNIGSYA
-486 YDIVNFNGT
+486 YDIVNFSGE

-513 TEVVGTKEVAT
+513 TEVVGTKDVAT
-524 CLEIEEYSD
+524 CMEIDEYTD

-539 NANDTVFRHTDS
+539 HANDNVFKYTNTDD
-551 EEVPITYDNYY
+551 EPITYDNYY
-562 DTNLKEFNEAYYNL
+562 DTHLKEFNEAYYDL
-576 KNSLQLENNIFST
+576 KNSLQLEKDFFST
-589 QIVAVDA
+589 KIVAVDS
-596 LAIENIKSSSV
+596 LVIEDIKNSEIN
-607 KGNININKLDS
+607 GNINISKLDS

-629 AAATLEIFGKDGN
+629 AAAALEIFGENG
-642 EGYSRSTVIENQE
+642 EGGYSRSTVIENQE
-655 TDQTIICSGEL
+655 TDQKIICSGEL

-687 YKNTENF
+687 YKNTGSF
-694 SNNQRQ
+694 SNNQKQ

-709 SDIQEN
+709 SEN
-715 SLLAVTGWHDS
+715 SVSAVIGWHDG
-726 FFILTTVQ
+726 FFILTTIQ

-746 YVSLNC
+746 YVTLNC
-752 GVEITDEID
+752 DTEITDEID
-761 EQITEA
+761 ERITDA
-767 IQVYADKYEGWA
+767 IKVYADKYEGFY
-779 NSSYAEAKNQE
+779 SSAYDEMKDQE
-790 QQQMIMTV
+790 RQQMITTV

-826 KKTLGTLRAFGA
+826 KKSIGTLRAFGA

-853 MFSWGMISGFAAYII
+853 MFSWGMISGFVVYLI
-868 IYIINSPLQKKYIT
+868 IYIVNSPLQKKYIT
-882 DREFFMN
+882 NREFFMN
-889 FNPWVTIIFCIVL
+889 FNPWVTIIFCVVL
-902 FAVCSLNLW
+902 FSVCSINLW
-911 AKIRA
+911 VKIKA
-916 EMKNSII
+916 ETKNSII

>member
-1 MVIAMKKIISVNT
+1 MVSAMKKKISMNT

-19 LRQRKKQYAIMIVGI
+19 LRQRKKQYVIMIVGI

-49 SSQETLTEMKKNEIG
+49 SSQETLMEMKKNEIG

-95 HFIGYGYA
+95 HLIGYGYSK
-103 NQEEDYFGGEIA
+103 EDEKGFGCEIA
-115 WLDDKAKELSYQS
+115 WLDDKAKEISYQS
-128 FIEGEYPTADGEIAV
+128 FIEGEYPTADDEIAI

-149 KMGYANAKAGDTISL
+149 KMGYANAKVGDTISL
-164 YVRPQN
+164 YVRAQN

-175 DAVKRDYTLVGIVTD
+175 DAVKKEYTLVGIVTD
-190 KRSNLNDTYR
+190 KRSNLNNSYR
-200 ISSTENASLDTFYP
+200 IATTENSYDTFYP
-214 AAYVAQNTPIAAGGR
+214 AAYVAQNTPTAAGGK

-234 YVSFD
+234 YVSLD
-239 KYEFQRLNKI
+239 KYDYQKIGKI

-273 PISSNNSFYAI
+273 PITSNNSFYAI

-315 LRAVGATKRQIIHIF
+315 LRAVGATKRQIVHIF
-330 AREALIIALICA
+330 AREALIIALICT

-380 IIVVM
+380 VVVVM
-385 LAALIPL
+385 IAALIPL

-486 YDIVNFNGT
+486 YDIVNFNGA

-524 CLEIEEYSD
+524 CLEIEEYTD

-539 NANDTVFRHTDS
+539 HANDTVFQHTNAED
-551 EEVPITYDNYY
+551 EPITYDNYY

-576 KNSLQLENNIFST
+576 KNSLKLEKNIFST

-596 LAIENIKSSSV
+596 LAIENIKSSAV

-629 AAATLEIFGKDGN
+629 AAATLEFFGKDGN
-642 EGYSRSTVIENQE
+642 EGYSCSTVIENQE

-676 DTITVDSTDEW
+676 DTIAVDSTDEW

-709 SDIQEN
+709 SDIQED
-715 SLLAVTGWHDS
+715 SLSAVTGWHGS
-726 FFILTTVQ
+726 FFILTTIQ

-746 YVSLNC
+746 EVHLNC
-752 GVEITDEID
+752 GTEITDEID

-767 IQVYADKYEGWA
+767 IQIYADKYEGWA
-779 NSSYAEAKNQE
+779 HSSYAEAKDRE
-790 QQQMIMTV
+790 QQQMVLTV

-911 AKIRA
+911 VKIRA

>member
-1 MVIAMKKIISVNT
+1 M
-14 LALGN
+14 
-19 LRQRKKQYAIMIVGI
+19 
-34 ILAMVFSSGILFYLF
+34 
-49 SSQETLTEMKKNEIG
+49 ETKKNEIG

-95 HFIGYGYA
+95 HLIGYGYSK
-103 NQEEDYFGGEIA
+103 EDEKGFGCEIA
-115 WLDDKAKELSYQS
+115 WLDDKAKEISYQS
-128 FIEGEYPTADGEIAV
+128 FIEGEYPTAEGEIAV

-149 KMGYANAKAGDTISL
+149 KMGYANAKVGDTISL
-164 YVRPQN
+164 FVKAQN

-175 DAVKRDYTLVGIVTD
+175 DAVKKEYTLVGIVTD
-190 KRSNLNDTYR
+190 KRSNLNNSYR
-200 ISSTENASLDTFYP
+200 IATTESSFDTFYP
-214 AAYVAQNTPIAAGGR
+214 AAYVAQNTPTAAGGR

-239 KYEFQRLNKI
+239 KYEFQRINKI

-262 NDVSVNMYRFS
+262 NDVSVHSYRFS
-273 PISSNNSFYAI
+273 PITSNNSFYAV

-315 LRAVGATKRQIIHIF
+315 LRAVGATKRQIVHIF
-330 AREALIIALICA
+330 AREALIIALICT

-380 IIVVM
+380 VVVVM

-400 MQAIRDISSTRKMKT
+400 MQAIRDISSTRKMKA

-422 EFNVSTLMAQRNLLF
+422 KFNVSTLMAQRNLLF

-486 YDIVNFNGT
+486 YDIVNFNGA

-513 TEVVGTKEVAT
+513 TEVVGTKDVAT

-539 NANDTVFRHTDS
+539 NANDTVFKHTDS

-562 DTNLKEFNEAYYNL
+562 DTHLKEFNEAYYNL
-576 KNSLQLENNIFST
+576 KNSLQLEKNIFST

-596 LAIENIKSSSV
+596 LAIEHIKSSAV

-629 AAATLEIFGKDGN
+629 AAATLELFGENG
-642 EGYSRSTVIENQE
+642 EGGYSRSTVIENQE
-655 TDQTIICSGEL
+655 TDQKIICSGEL

-676 DTITVDSTDEW
+676 DTITVDSADEW

-715 SLLAVTGWHDS
+715 LLSAVIGWHDS
-726 FFILTTVQ
+726 FYILTTIQ
-734 GMNHF
+734 GMNYF

-746 YVSLNC
+746 EVYLNC
-752 GVEITDEID
+752 GTEITDEID

-767 IQVYADKYEGWA
+767 IQIFADKYEGWA
-779 NSSYAEAKNQE
+779 HSSYAEAKDRE
-790 QQQMIMTV
+790 QQQMVLTV

-911 AKIRA
+911 VKIRA

>member
-1 MVIAMKKIISVNT
+1 MVSAMKKKISMNT

-49 SSQETLTEMKKNEIG
+49 SSQETLMEMKKNEIG

-95 HFIGYGYA
+95 HLIGYGYSK
-103 NQEEDYFGGEIA
+103 EDEKNFGGEIA
-115 WLDDKAKELSYQS
+115 WLDDKAKEISYQS
-128 FIEGEYPTADGEIAV
+128 FIEGEYPTAEGEIAV

-149 KMGYANAKAGDTISL
+149 KMGYANAKVGDTISL
-164 YVRPQN
+164 YVRAQN

-175 DAVKRDYTLVGIVTD
+175 DDVKKEYTLVGIATD
-190 KRSNLNDTYR
+190 KRSNLNNSYR
-200 ISSTENASLDTFYP
+200 VATTEGSSDTFYP
-214 AAYVAQNTPIAAGGR
+214 AAYVAQNTPTAAGGK

-239 KYEFQRLNKI
+239 KYEFQRINKI

-273 PISSNNSFYAI
+273 PITSNNSFYAI

-315 LRAVGATKRQIIHIF
+315 LRAVGATKRQIVHIF
-330 AREALIIALICA
+330 AREALIIALICT

-380 IIVVM
+380 VVVVM
-385 LAALIPL
+385 IAALIPL

-472 RAYDYSLSNIGDYA
+472 RAYDYCLSNIGDYA
-486 YDIVNFNGT
+486 YDIVNFNGA

-524 CLEIEEYSD
+524 CLEIEEYTD

-539 NANDTVFRHTDS
+539 HANDTVFQHTNAED
-551 EEVPITYDNYY
+551 EPITYDNYY

-576 KNSLQLENNIFST
+576 KNSLKLEKNIFST

-596 LAIENIKSSSV
+596 LAIENIKSSAV

-629 AAATLEIFGKDGN
+629 AAATLEFFGKDGN
-642 EGYSRSTVIENQE
+642 EGYSCSTVIENQE

-709 SDIQEN
+709 SDIQED
-715 SLLAVTGWHDS
+715 LLSAVTGWHGS
-726 FFILTTVQ
+726 FFILTTIQ

-746 YVSLNC
+746 EVHLNC
-752 GVEITDEID
+752 GTEITDEID

-767 IQVYADKYEGWA
+767 IQIYADKYEGWA
-779 NSSYAEAKNQE
+779 HSSYAEAKDRE
-790 QQQMIMTV
+790 QQQMVLTV

>member
-1 MVIAMKKIISVNT
+1 M
-14 LALGN
+14 
-19 LRQRKKQYAIMIVGI
+19 
-34 ILAMVFSSGILFYLF
+34 
-49 SSQETLTEMKKNEIG
+49 ETKKNEIG

-95 HFIGYGYA
+95 HLISYGYSK
-103 NQEEDYFGGEIA
+103 EDEKGFGCEIA
-115 WLDDKAKELSYQS
+115 WLDDKAKEISYQS
-128 FIEGEYPTADGEIAV
+128 FIEGEYPTAEGEIAV

-149 KMGYANAKAGDTISL
+149 KMGYANAKVGDTISL
-164 YVRPQN
+164 FVKAQN

-175 DAVKRDYTLVGIVTD
+175 DAVKKEYTLVGIATD
-190 KRSNLNDTYR
+190 KRSNLNNSYR
-200 ISSTENASLDTFYP
+200 IATTESSFDTFYP
-214 AAYVAQNTPIAAGGR
+214 AAYVAQNTPTAAGGR

-239 KYEFQRLNKI
+239 KYEFQRINKI

-262 NDVSVNMYRFS
+262 NDVSVHSYRFS
-273 PISSNNSFYAI
+273 PITSNNSFYAV

-315 LRAVGATKRQIIHIF
+315 LRAVGATKRQIVHIF
-330 AREALIIALICA
+330 AREALIIALICT

-374 ISAVSG
+374 ISAVTG
-380 IIVVM
+380 VIVVM

-392 VSASRITP
+392 ASASRITP
-400 MQAIRDISSTRKMKT
+400 MQAIRDISATRKMKI

-437 FKGGRIAVSIMLAVT
+437 FKGGRIAVSIMLSVT

-461 FLSEYNSYGFT
+461 FLSEYNSNSFT
-472 RAYDYSLSNIGDYA
+472 RSYDYCLNNIGSYA
-486 YDIVNFNGT
+486 YDIVNFSGE

-513 TEVVGTKEVAT
+513 TEVVGTKDVAT
-524 CLEIEEYSD
+524 CMEIDEYTD

-539 NANDTVFRHTDS
+539 HANDNVFKYTNTDD
-551 EEVPITYDNYY
+551 EPITYDNYY
-562 DTNLKEFNEAYYNL
+562 DTHLKEFNEAYYDL
-576 KNSLQLENNIFST
+576 KNSLQLEKDFFST
-589 QIVAVDA
+589 KIVAVDS
-596 LAIENIKSSSV
+596 LVIEDIKNSEIN
-607 KGNININKLDS
+607 GNINISKLDS

-629 AAATLEIFGKDGN
+629 AAAALEIFGENG
-642 EGYSRSTVIENQE
+642 EGGYSRSTVIENQE
-655 TDQTIICSGEL
+655 TDQKIICSGEL

-687 YKNTENF
+687 YKNTGSF
-694 SNNQRQ
+694 SNNQKQ

-709 SDIQEN
+709 SEN
-715 SLLAVTGWHDS
+715 SVSAVIGWHDG
-726 FFILTTVQ
+726 FFILTTIQ

-746 YVSLNC
+746 YVTLNC
-752 GVEITDEID
+752 DTEITDEID
-761 EQITEA
+761 ERITDA
-767 IQVYADKYEGWA
+767 IKVYADKYEGFY
-779 NSSYAEAKNQE
+779 SSAYDEMKDQE
-790 QQQMIMTV
+790 RQQMITTV

-826 KKTLGTLRAFGA
+826 KKSIGTLRAFGA

-853 MFSWGMISGFAAYII
+853 MFSWGMISGFVVYLI
-868 IYIINSPLQKKYIT
+868 IYIVNSPLQKKYIT
-882 DREFFMN
+882 NREFFMN
-889 FNPWVTIIFCIVL
+889 FNPWVTIIFCVVL
-902 FAVCSLNLW
+902 FSVCSINLW
-911 AKIRA
+911 VKIKA
-916 EMKNSII
+916 ETKNSII

>member
-1 MVIAMKKIISVNT
+1 MKKKISINT

-49 SSQETLTEMKKNEIG
+49 SSQETLKEIKKNEIG
-64 AQHAIVSVADCDE
+64 AQHAIVSVAECDE

-86 GIFDTYGLA
+86 GIFDAYGLA
-95 HFIGYGYA
+95 HLIAYGYSS
-103 NQEEDYFGGEIA
+103 EEEEYFGGEIA

-128 FIEGEYPTADGEIAV
+128 FIEGEYPTADGEIAI

-149 KMGYANAKAGDTISL
+149 KMGYANAKVGDTISL
-164 YVRPQN
+164 YVRAQN

-190 KRSNLNDTYR
+190 KRSNLSNSYR
-200 ISSTENASLDTFYP
+200 NGSLDTLYP
-214 AAYVAQNTPIAAGGR
+214 AAYVAQNTPTAPGGR

-234 YVSFD
+234 YISLD
-239 KYEFQRLNKI
+239 KYDYQRISKLYDYLKS
-249 YNYFKAK
+249 K
-256 ELEPDI
+256 ELDPDI
-262 NDVSVNMYRFS
+262 NNVNINNYIFS
-273 PISSNNSFYAI
+273 PITSNNSFYAV

-315 LRAVGATKRQIIHIF
+315 LRAVGATKRQIVHIF
-330 AREALIIALICA
+330 AREALIIALICT

-374 ISAVSG
+374 ISAVTG
-380 IIVVM
+380 VIVVM

-400 MQAIRDISSTRKMKT
+400 MQAIRDISATRKMKI

-461 FLSEYNSYGFT
+461 FLSEYNSNSFT
-472 RAYDYSLSNIGDYA
+472 RSYDYCLNNIGSYA
-486 YDIVNFNGT
+486 YDIVNFSGE

-513 TEVVGTKEVAT
+513 TEVVGTKDVAT
-524 CLEIEEYSD
+524 CMEIDEYTD

-539 NANDTVFRHTDS
+539 HANDNTFKCTNTDD
-551 EEVPITYDNYY
+551 EPITYDNYY
-562 DTNLKEFNEAYYNL
+562 DRNLKEFNEAYYDL
-576 KNSLQLENNIFST
+576 KNNLQLEKDIFST
-589 QIVAVDA
+589 KIVAVDS
-596 LAIENIKSSSV
+596 LVIEDIKSSDV

-629 AAATLEIFGKDGN
+629 AAAALELFGENG
-642 EGYSRSTVIENQE
+642 EGGYSRSTVVENQE

-666 NYKAG
+666 NYQAG

-676 DTITVDSTDEW
+676 DTITVDGTDEW
-687 YKNTENF
+687 YKNTESF

-709 SDIQEN
+709 LDIKEN
-715 SLLAVTGWHDS
+715 SVSSVTGWHDG
-726 FFILTTVQ
+726 FFILTTIQ

-746 YVSLNC
+746 YVILNC
-752 GVEITDEID
+752 GTEITDEID
-761 EQITEA
+761 EQITDA
-767 IQVYADKYEGWA
+767 IRVYADKYEGYYFSA
-779 NSSYAEAKNQE
+779 YEEMKDQE
-790 QQQMIMTV
+790 RQQMIMTV

-826 KKTLGTLRAFGA
+826 KKALGTLRAFGA

-853 MFSWGMISGFAAYII
+853 MFSWGMISGFVVYII

-889 FNPWVTIIFCIVL
+889 FNPWVTIIYCIVL
-902 FAVCSLNLW
+902 FAVSSLNLW

>member
-1 MVIAMKKIISVNT
+1 MKKKISMNT

-49 SSQETLTEMKKNEIG
+49 SSQETLMEMKKNEIG
-64 AQHAIVSVADCDE
+64 AQHAIVSVVDCDE

-95 HFIGYGYA
+95 HLIGYGYS
-103 NQEEDYFGGEIA
+103 NEDERNFGCEIA
-115 WLDDKAKELSYQS
+115 WLDDKAKEISYQS
-128 FIEGEYPTADGEIAV
+128 FIEGEYPTAEGEIAV

-149 KMGYANAKAGDTISL
+149 KMGYANAKVGDTISL
-164 YVRPQN
+164 YVRAQN
-170 GNALL
+170 SNALL
-175 DAVKRDYTLVGIVTD
+175 DAVKKEYTLVGIATD
-190 KRSNLNDTYR
+190 KRSNLNNSYR
-200 ISSTENASLDTFYP
+200 VATTEGSSDTFYP
-214 AAYVAQNTPIAAGGR
+214 AAYVAQNTPTAAGGK

-239 KYEFQRLNKI
+239 KYEFQRINKI

-262 NDVSVNMYRFS
+262 NDVSVQSYRFS
-273 PISSNNSFYAI
+273 PITSNNSFLAVI
-284 VLALALMVSSCV
+284 LALALMVSSCV

-315 LRAVGATKRQIIHIF
+315 LRAVGATKRQIVHIF
-330 AREALIIALICA
+330 AREALIIALICT

-380 IIVVM
+380 VVVVM
-385 LAALIPL
+385 IAALIPL

-472 RAYDYSLSNIGDYA
+472 RAYDYSLSNIGNYA

-524 CLEIEEYSD
+524 CLEIEEYTD

-539 NANDTVFRHTDS
+539 HANDTVFQHTNAED
-551 EEVPITYDNYY
+551 EPITYDNYY

-576 KNSLQLENNIFST
+576 KNSLQLEKDIFST

-596 LAIENIKSSSV
+596 LAIENIKSSAV

-629 AAATLEIFGKDGN
+629 AAATLEFFGKDGN

-709 SDIQEN
+709 SDIQED
-715 SLLAVTGWHDS
+715 SLSAVTGWHDS
-726 FFILTTVQ
+726 FFILTTIQ

-752 GVEITDEID
+752 GTEITDEID
-761 EQITEA
+761 EQITKA

-779 NSSYAEAKNQE
+779 NSSYAEAKDRE
-790 QQQMIMTV
+790 QQQMVLTV

-911 AKIRA
+911 VKIRA